1 MKNFRIK
8 DNGKQ
13 IVVAREEV
21 NESDRYRFPF
31 CDKKKILKK
40 TRKKR
45 KRKEKKRK
53 ENEKK

>member
-31 CDKKKILKK
+31 CDKKKIF
-40 TRKKR
+40 
-45 KRKEKKRK
+45 
-53 ENEKK
+53 